1 MRSLDEFRGRLRAT
15 PQAQGRIAELRGMAQ
30 EAPRMAALTGSA
42 DWDFY
47 LRYVEANI
55 KLCERQIE
63 VKRNQAASLVLVDE
77 PAAKAAAVIAT
88 ALESRAETLREL
100 ILLPR
105 FIIENGAKAAKMV
118 ADLEACVNPA
128 L

>member
-1 MRSLDEFRGRLRAT
+1 MSISLDEFRARVRAT
-15 PQAQGRIAELRGMAQ
+15 PQGQGRIAELKGMAQ

-42 DWDFY
+42 EWDWY

-55 KLCERQIE
+55 KMCERQIE
-63 VKRNQAASLVLVDE
+63 VKRNQASSLVLVDE

-100 ILLPR
+100 ILLPKW
-105 FIIENGAKAAKMV
+105 IMENGEKAAKLV
-118 ADLEACVNPA
+118 SELEVSS
-128 L
+128 